1 MNTISLCRPVPA
13 LPMSITRDLLV
24 VQMLTLEQYLRE
36 TNPIFE
42 EDLYMGLLE
51 KLAGIYSQVNQFHI
65 KHRNV
70 YFSDVAPPVECMEL
84 VRRTYNRKI
93 NQSGHE
99 LNAHPDYI
107 TQSK

>member
-1 MNTISLCRPVPA
+1 MNTINLCRPVPA
-13 LPMSITRDLLV
+13 LPIAISHDLLV

-51 KLAGIYSQVNQFHI
+51 KLAGIYIQVNQFPVRS
-65 KHRNV
+65 RNI
-70 YFSDVAPPVECMEL
+70 YFSAVAPPVEFVEV
-84 VRRTYNRKI
+84 VRRTCIRKI
-93 NQSGHE
+93 NQSE
-99 LNAHPDYI
+99 RDSKSYPDYK